1 MAGLTE
7 RQYWTELQS
16 TIDRLPAILIL
27 LLIPLSVQ
35 AFEWHDL
42 WMRPDQRAA
51 RQLSQGLPDSAA
63 QQFTDPAWRGMA
75 LYQAGDYSGAAEAF
89 AQSNDDNADYNRG
102 NALAR
107 AGQLAAAA
115 QAYRDALAQVPAHMD
130 AKANLTLI
138 ESLLQQQ
145 NQMPE
150 QDQTGQQPGQQH
162 DDNVMQQQNETEG
175 EAAGGSDQAAGSEA
189 GENEASLQND
199 SGDSEDSGISG
210 NHSAAGLQNNE
221 DSDSAQPSG
230 PADTQEMESYPQDM
244 IAVQRNRMDNAQRQD
259 QYPEER
265 EREPDD
271 QSGEAAD
278 ESQIAE
284 DPSEIFAS
292 LADEMQY
299 SDDMDVFDWP
309 VTGPAQQPEQ
319 QPEENEL
326 SAEYPADDTHESDA
340 AEQSEETAL
349 PDDALQSQDEADA
362 DTLETAQHNAMEQLH
377 PYDEDQ
383 GVQTDTEPL
392 VDGTDESLFVSNTA
406 DVPRTLSEP
415 ELEQELEQWLRQIP
429 DTPSGLLRRKF
440 MIEYKRRQEEMP

>member
-27 LLIPLSVQ
+27 LLIPLSAQ
-35 AFEWHDL
+35 AFEWLDL

-75 LYQAGDYSGAAEAF
+75 LYQAGDYAGAADAF
-89 AQSNDDNADYNRG
+89 AQSNDVNADYNRG

-107 AGQLAAAA
+107 AGQLSAAA

-162 DDNVMQQQNETEG
+162 DDNAMQQQNETEG

-199 SGDSEDSGISG
+199 SGDPGDPGDSG
-210 NHSAAGLQNNE
+210 NHSATGLQNSE

-230 PADTQEMESYPQDM
+230 PADTQGMESYPQDM
-244 IAVQRNRMDNAQRQD
+244 IADQRNRMDNAQRQD
-259 QYPEER
+259 QHPE

-278 ESQIAE
+278 ERQIAE
-284 DPSEIFAS
+284 DAGEIFAS
-292 LADEMQY
+292 LADEIQY
-299 SDDMDVFDWP
+299 SDDMDAIDLP
-309 VTGPAQQPEQ
+309 VTDPAQQPEQ

-326 SAEYPADDTHESDA
+326 SAESPADDTHESHA
-340 AEQSEETAL
+340 AEQSEETVL

-377 PYDEDQ
+377 PHDEDQ
-383 GVQTDTEPL
+383 EVQTDTEPS
-392 VDGTDESLFVSNTA
+392 VDETDESLFVSNAA